1 MVKKVIIV
9 GSGSFAKYLKNSLK
23 DFDKDLKFYGF
34 LSKDKSKKYFQDKD
48 INKLKKVKNLVFIN
62 GIGNFS
68 NKKYPLIFNK
78 LKKRGIKFKNL
89 IHKTANISSNTKFG
103 AGIVIT
109 ENVLIKSN
117 VSIKDFC
124 LINSNAIISHDT
136 KIDAFCNISLGVKI
150 AGNCSIGFNTLVGMG
165 AIILNNIK
173 VGNNVMIGAG
183 SIVTKNLPNNSK
195 LIGKNLIKRIKDD

>member
-78 LKKRGIKFKNL
+78 LKKRGIEFKNL